1 MGETF
6 GRTDRF
12 GCRPEASTEPR
23 RQPPTEELWVLAAL
37 LLSFAVIFVAEM
49 GDKTHLP
56 GMLAPRWQVQQ

>member
-1 MGETF
+1 
-6 GRTDRF
+6 
-12 GCRPEASTEPR
+12 
-23 RQPPTEELWVLAAL
+23 VLAAL